1 MGQEEAFSEAVF
13 IFDGGEITEEMQ
25 FADFEACLAGD
36 AKLEAYAASVVSGM
50 YVVIGT
56 GLAIRGVVC
65 FTLGIDENGDTDSS
79 FSVPLQHLA
88 SVAGGGPD
96 LGSGPIRLACRSQCP
111 VSWHAHNLWEPE
123 GDGDA
128 NPLAQAQSVVRS
140 NRLGYDQQ
148 TVRNQESS
156 LEFDVLDETGD
167 TLFDGL
173 LEGIEVLGGAEDAGA
188 NGEASPLADEAPPS
202 DEIPPANEIP
212 PADEILPTNETP
224 PANEVAQTNGT
235 SAAKEAPPTDR
246 ASTDNGS
253 APPNGTSIAKG
264 TPPANRTSTDNGM
277 PPDSRTSADNGAPN
291 AKDDDPFARHSR
303 NMLQRKIERTFGDE
317 GTVSLQKL
325 IVQHA
330 EQTDA
335 LTAKHRGDLEQ
346 QQQVYLDQISGCRDE
361 IQKLKSELRHEQAR
375 SQRLQQLLRGE
386 LP

>member
-13 IFDGGEITEEMQ
+13 FFDGGEIAEEMH

-36 AKLEAYAASVVSGM
+36 AKLEAFAASVVSGM

-65 FTLGIDENGDTDSS
+65 FTLGIDENGETDSS

-88 SVAGGGPD
+88 SVAGDGPD
-96 LGSGPIRLACRSQCP
+96 LGAGPIRLACRSQCP

-173 LEGIEVLGGAEDAGA
+173 LEDIEDPGGADDAGA
-188 NGEASPLADEAPPS
+188 DGEASPLA
-202 DEIPPANEIP
+202 
-212 PADEILPTNETP
+212 
-224 PANEVAQTNGT
+224 
-235 SAAKEAPPTDR
+235 
-246 ASTDNGS
+246 
-253 APPNGTSIAKG
+253 
-264 TPPANRTSTDNGM
+264 
-277 PPDSRTSADNGAPN
+277 
-291 AKDDDPFARHSR
+291 
-303 NMLQRKIERTFGDE
+303 
-317 GTVSLQKL
+317 
-325 IVQHA
+325 
-330 EQTDA
+330 
-335 LTAKHRGDLEQ
+335 
-346 QQQVYLDQISGCRDE
+346 
-361 IQKLKSELRHEQAR
+361 
-375 SQRLQQLLRGE
+375 
-386 LP
+386 